1 MALTDL
7 DHGTK
12 TLTGSSTEDTVKD
25 DTGGGT
31 YVSQIDLSNMV
42 NGDVIEIRIYTK
54 PLTGGT
60 LRVLYYRAYAN
71 VQAEPIIQVG
81 PVPSKYEY
89 KVTLTQ
95 TAGTGRAVDWVVY
108 TL

>member
-7 DHGTK
+7 AHGTK
-12 TLTGSSTEDTVKD
+12 TLTGGSTEDTVED
-25 DTGGGT
+25 DTAGGT
-31 YVSQIDLSNMV
+31 YVTQIDLSAMV
-42 NGDVIEIRIYTK
+42 NGDVIILRVYTK

-60 LRVLYYRAYAN
+60 LRVLYYLTFAN
-71 VQAEPIIQVG
+71 VQAEPIIQTG

-89 KVTLTQ
+89 KVTMTQ
-95 TAGTGRAVDWVVY
+95 TAGTGRACDWVVY